1 MISILRQL
9 KSSVVQNFLLV
20 SFSFPRLSLSWT
32 KMAWI
37 NSLKITWSSSYVF
50 YYFIWIGYMFSKW
63 YKRYINSQ
71 DVIISLNK
79 KETDVVNLYM
89 HMLSFLFSFL
99 LEIIFISKLR
109 ENNER
114 KRMFNLSVTYL
125 FCTANDTSN
134 IYFHTT
140 FNSFHMI

>member
-1 MISILRQL
+1 MNLYDFVSILKLVISILRQL

-79 KETDVVNLYM
+79 NETDVVSWFR
-89 HMLSFLFSFL
+89 HMLSCLFNFS
-99 LEIIFISKLR
+99 LEMISIYKSW
-109 ENNER
+109 EKQWMKKAVKYKYYVFFVCR
-114 KRMFNLSVTYL
+114 K
-125 FCTANDTSN
+125 
-134 IYFHTT
+134 
-140 FNSFHMI
+140 